1 MMKCK
6 KTVDIFW
13 GLTLFSEFIHNME
26 HFEPKISNFRYY
38 LKMDHYGRDILKI
51 VQLAQIPVIMV
62 QEHGLYSRF
71 IIKELTSNIEPIYSF
86 LVLYDKGLIE
96 IAYFYNSQSEK
107 SFEPQKT

>member
-1 MMKCK
+1 
-6 KTVDIFW
+6 
-13 GLTLFSEFIHNME
+13 
-26 HFEPKISNFRYY
+26 
-38 LKMDHYGRDILKI
+38 
-51 VQLAQIPVIMV
+51 MV